1 MYRKRLKN
9 VYDLLE
15 AGNNKKVIQ
24 EVDKLLLS
32 SSSSTSSKKTVQ
44 QQQHQQQQQQH
55 ENVAGYDEQATMIIA
70 KALKSLALI
79 RTGKKSEADKIVD
92 ELLDTNT
99 SDENVLNIIMQ
110 YCKETHQ
117 LSKIVS
123 FYENAVA
130 TCQKRPA
137 TSAQELEDMQT
148 SLFYAYV
155 RTRDF
160 AKQQQVSLR
169 LFKQSGRMTFCY
181 WNAASYVMMSKEQR
195 RNESP
200 ADATKRAMYL
210 TLAEKMLQKAYDDGK
225 MEYNGEYLLF
235 LNILEEKGKYVDA
248 LRIVDE
254 LDEQAHAA
262 TLGYV
267 DFKAKKRM
275 EYLSKLER
283 WSPDLVELCE
293 QHIAHTSQSNMNDW
307 PCYQLYV
314 KAVAEAVKS
323 AESGGDLLIQR
334 AVQFLTGLKSASSEK
349 KYQATYLASVELVA
363 KLLEIDQTK
372 VGFIAFTS
380 FRTC

>member
-1 MYRKRLKN
+1 
-9 VYDLLE
+9 
-15 AGNNKKVIQ
+15 
-24 EVDKLLLS
+24 
-32 SSSSTSSKKTVQ
+32 
-44 QQQHQQQQQQH
+44 
-55 ENVAGYDEQATMIIA
+55 
-70 KALKSLALI
+70 
-79 RTGKKSEADKIVD
+79 
-92 ELLDTNT
+92 
-99 SDENVLNIIMQ
+99 
-110 YCKETHQ
+110 
-117 LSKIVS
+117 
-123 FYENAVA
+123 
-130 TCQKRPA
+130 
-137 TSAQELEDMQT
+137 
-148 SLFYAYV
+148 
-155 RTRDF
+155 
-160 AKQQQVSLR
+160 
-169 LFKQSGRMTFCY
+169 MTFCY

-334 AVQFLTGLKSASSEK
+334 EEVPSDLLSECRARRQTARDRSDQGWFHCIHIISYLLANEIHHINSILCEWKQF
-349 KYQATYLASVELVA
+349 
-363 KLLEIDQTK
+363 
-372 VGFIAFTS
+372 
-380 FRTC
+380 